1 MPHLTSLL
9 LNLTSPFRHT
19 LTGHLP
25 HLTPP
30 PPVHL
35 TPILET
41 FPFSFPWVT
50 SISAH
55 LTSPPLQSSPT
66 IFLFH
71 FTELALFCPAR
82 ASYSLYAVQC
92 SGVHCIVM
100 HFTPLTPECESQTD
114 AIGVGSSWV
123 GPRTNGSLPSLWALR
138 LSLAKPNMVWLTRC
152 PRVGR
157 LTPAL
162 VIVT

>member
-1 MPHLTSLL
+1 MQC
-9 LNLTSPFRHT
+9 N
-19 LTGHLP
+19 
-25 HLTPP
+25 
-30 PPVHL
+30 
-35 TPILET
+35 
-41 FPFSFPWVT
+41 
-50 SISAH
+50 
-55 LTSPPLQSSPT
+55 
-66 IFLFH
+66 
-71 FTELALFCPAR
+71 
-82 ASYSLYAVQC
+82 AVQC

-162 VIVT
+162 GSISSFRNCSWFLHKVLVIYSFSLKCNQHFCPGGKVKKMMFGENLKFGCYHCFYDQIEKYL

>member
-1 MPHLTSLL
+1 MGSEMCIRDSWRHSPSHSPGSRLSLPTSLL
-9 LNLTSPFRHT
+9 LHFN
-19 LTGHLP
+19 
-25 HLTPP
+25 PP
-30 PPVHL
+30 PP
-35 TPILET
+35 
-41 FPFSFPWVT
+41 FSSST
-50 SISAH
+50 SRNWHCFVQLGLVI
-55 LTSPPLQSSPT
+55 PCMQ
-66 IFLFH
+66 
-71 FTELALFCPAR
+71 CN
-82 ASYSLYAVQC
+82 AVQC

-152 PRVGR
+152 PRVVR

-162 VIVT
+162 VQE